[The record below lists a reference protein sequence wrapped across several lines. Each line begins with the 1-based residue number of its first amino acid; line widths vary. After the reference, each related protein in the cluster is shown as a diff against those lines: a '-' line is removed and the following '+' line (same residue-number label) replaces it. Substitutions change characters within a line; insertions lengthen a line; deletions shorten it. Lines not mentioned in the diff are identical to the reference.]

1 MSLMKM
7 CSGWGCQ
14 VATLA
19 AIDTAKWFRS
29 VSNKLLVYNRILRN
43 LTFQFGDVPCWHRPK
58 IGGAALAG
66 LMYAPASRRPLPSAK
81 RIMIHEPI
89 NEATK
94 QRPRAE
100 RRPVRSKLIGT
111 REIVLV
117 MLAFTLLAL
126 VPSVAQIAPFGR
138 GADSPSKSALKWD
151 AEFPSENFPGSAFYF
166 LDTDYSIPPVS
177 ADGAMTPG
185 TGNIDA
191 LSGDAPSSEAMPFDP
206 TTGAARPFVMRSGT
220 TDYARALKCLTD
232 AIYYEAANEPDAG
245 QRAVAQVILNR
256 MRHPTYPNSV
266 CGVIYQGSERRT
278 GCQFS
283 YSCDG
288 SMARVPARPAWLR
301 AQRVAA
307 QALAGSV
314 YAPVGMA
321 THYHATYVYPY
332 WAPSLNFIGTIGA
345 HRFYSWKGS
354 AGRLSAFFRSHA
366 GYEPFP
372 GPKPRA
378 WTPDTTPVLDPI
390 QLQQRYE
397 REFAAARLK
406 AEAEAK
412 LAAPYTPTPYAD
424 IMPARQRAATNYAA
438 PDYSSTARKNGGE
451 AAYGG
456 ENLPQA
462 TNVRPEYQGS
472 GSWIKQPTG

>member
-1 MSLMKM
+1 M
-7 CSGWGCQ
+7 GQ
-14 VATLA
+14 
-19 AIDTAKWFRS
+19 
-29 VSNKLLVYNRILRN
+29 
-43 LTFQFGDVPCWHRPK
+43 
-58 IGGAALAG
+58 
-66 LMYAPASRRPLPSAK
+66 LMYAAIAK
-81 RIMIHEPI
+81 TVNHHAKCAMIHEPI
-89 NEATK
+89 NEAIVK
-94 QRPRAE
+94 RPRAE
-100 RRPVRSKLIGT
+100 RRPMRAKLIGG
-111 REIVLV
+111 REIILV
-117 MLAFTLLAL
+117 MLAFALLAL
-126 VPSVAQIAPFGR
+126 VPSVAQISPFSGSNEAPR
-138 GADSPSKSALKWD
+138 SNLKWD
-151 AEFPSENFPGSAFYF
+151 AEFPAENFPGSAFYF
-166 LDTDYSIPPVS
+166 LDSDYSIPPVN
-177 ADGAMTPG
+177 ADAAMTPG
-185 TGNIDA
+185 TGDSDA
-191 LSGDAPSSEAMPFDP
+191 LSGLDTALPFDVAS
-206 TTGAARPFVMRSGT
+206 GAARPFVMRAGST
-220 TDYARALKCLTD
+220 EHARALKCLTD

-245 QRAVAQVILNR
+245 QQAVAQVILNR

-288 SMARVPARPAWLR
+288 SMARIPARPAWLR

-332 WAPSLNFIGTIGA
+332 WAPSLNFVGTIGA

-354 AGRLSAFFRSHA
+354 AGRLSAFYRGHA
-366 GYEPFP
+366 GHEPFP

-378 WTPDTTPVLDPI
+378 WTPDSSPVLDPI

-406 AEAEAK
+406 AEAEAR
-412 LAAPYTPTPYAD
+412 LAVPYVPAPYAD
-424 IMPARQRAATNYAA
+424 ITPARQRAAAIYAA
-438 PDYSSTARKNGGE
+438 PDYSSSARKNGGE

-462 TNVRPEYQGS
+462 TNIKPEYQGS
-472 GSWIKQPTG
+472 GSWKKQPTG